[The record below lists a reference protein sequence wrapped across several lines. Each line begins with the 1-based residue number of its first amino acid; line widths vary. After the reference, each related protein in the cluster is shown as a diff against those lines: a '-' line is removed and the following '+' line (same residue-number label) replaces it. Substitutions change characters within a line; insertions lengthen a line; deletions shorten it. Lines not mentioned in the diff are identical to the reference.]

1 MQDNT
6 NNTATH
12 PDYHARFTDL
22 ENQLEEF
29 QREALLEIKEFRRKF
44 DRRFHLLYTLI
55 AFVGITLVWYAV
67 WTIVSDIH
75 HQQSLRCRCIGAGDL
90 IVAGKILRS
99 LGLSDLKNY
108 RNFSN

>member
-67 WTIVSDIH
+67 WTIVSDIPII
-75 HQQSLRCRCIGAGDL
+75 SNPY
-90 IVAGKILRS
+90 VAGA
-99 LGLSDLKNY
+99 LGLVILLLLGKFFDRLV
-108 RNFSN
+108 